1 MEFCTNLQRIHIFIN
16 TTFEKKENDGRLK
29 VIIHILFYEYNLSN
43 VLLRQINF
51 GEVKHG
57 YIYKFYLSN

>member
-29 VIIHILFYEYNLSN
+29 VIIHILFYEYNLST

-57 YIYKFYLSN
+57 YTYKFYLNN